1 MSYKKRIQIL
11 QDEIIL
17 GIKQFLASKGIK
29 ELQFKNTN
37 TFAVYV
43 TEGFGEDVNRIMYGA
58 TGMRDE
64 SIVVESSIDEQEVTL
79 VELDI
84 YELAHILDLLET
96 NQFETL
102 ETVNQ

>member
-29 ELQFKNTN
+29 ELQFKNS
-37 TFAVYV
+37 FAIYV
-43 TEGFGEDVNRIMYGA
+43 TEGFGEDVNRVMYGA
-58 TGMRDE
+58 VAMRDE
-64 SIVVESSIDEQEVTL
+64 SIVAESSIDEQEVTL
-79 VELDI
+79 IELDI

-96 NQFETL
+96 NQFEIS